1 MKNYKKVKMVAK
13 NAPSGSYAAGCP
25 AQGTGGGY
33 FDNWFRCERVGG
45 CKECERR
52 Q

>member
-25 AQGTGGGY
+25 ANTGGYGDCY
-33 FDNWFRCERVGG
+33 NPQECARCER
-45 CKECERR
+45 RR
-52 Q
+52 